1 MIRRCIR
8 LFVWGM
14 RKVCSPL
21 TPPPKKQEARK
32 SSLIHKFTPSSS
44 TGLFT
49 EKSPFRPLSP
59 GECLFSEQLDEL
71 KGRFS
76 RADES
81 ELMVIAHDLMA
92 ENRQLERFVK
102 KANLH
107 TWFQGVLESAR
118 REAVDR
124 DEGVIEHDIFDEGDT
139 IMDE

>member
-1 MIRRCIR
+1 M
-8 LFVWGM
+8 
-14 RKVCSPL
+14 L
-21 TPPPKKQEARK
+21 T
-32 SSLIHKFTPSSS
+32 LCSS

-49 EKSPFRPLSP
+49 EKSPFRPLGP
-59 GECLFSEQLDEL
+59 GESLFSEQLDEL

-102 KANLH
+102 KANLD

-118 REAVDR
+118 REAVHV
-124 DEGVIEHDIFDEGDT
+124 DEGMIEHDTFEEGDT